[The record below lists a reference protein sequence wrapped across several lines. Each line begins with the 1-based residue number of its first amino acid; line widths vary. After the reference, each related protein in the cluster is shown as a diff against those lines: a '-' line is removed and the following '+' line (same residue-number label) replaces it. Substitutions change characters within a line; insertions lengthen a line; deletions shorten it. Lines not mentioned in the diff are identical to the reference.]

1 MAYDEPMSKTILH
14 ISTRLILGGSQE
26 NTVLSCIGQ
35 SRLGHAVHL
44 AFGPIFGPEGSHRE
58 TIERFN
64 QRVRDGLE
72 SELATQVRM
81 HELPNMVRE
90 INPKKDHFCF
100 HHDLK
105 RLMSA
110 VEPDVV
116 HTHSSKAGI
125 LGRWSAW
132 VFMKKA
138 NKPVAVIHTIHGP
151 PFMPIEGSV
160 VIRMKIGLKNW
171 IYTLAERFAA
181 KRCHTIVSVADA
193 MTQQFLD
200 RKIGRPE
207 QYITVRSG
215 MNVEQYLEAREDEDR
230 ASMRKELGFT
240 DDDFVIGTVA
250 RLAQHKG
257 HDDILDGLGDDLKTN
272 PHWKLLW
279 VGDGW
284 WTDRLMDRVRS
295 MGLES
300 QIVHT
305 GLVPQLRV
313 ASMMRAMDVLL
324 HPSYREGLPR
334 TVPQSLLCGVPVVAS
349 DTDGTPEVCLDARSD
364 PEHGTGLLVG
374 VGDPAGIRD
383 AIAWMHDHPEQR
395 IEIGKRG
402 QAMCIEMFSTD
413 RMIEGLERVYEAAIE
428 R

>member
-1 MAYDEPMSKTILH
+1 MSKTILH

-26 NTVLSCIGQ
+26 NTVLSCMGQ
-35 SRLGHAVHL
+35 SRLGHTVHL

-72 SELATQVRM
+72 SERATQVRM

-90 INPKKDHFCF
+90 INPMKDHFCF

-105 RLMSA
+105 RLMIA

-125 LGRWSAW
+125 LGRWAAW
-132 VFMKKA
+132 VFMKKS

-160 VIRMKIGLKNW
+160 VSRLKIGFKNW
-171 IYTLAERFAA
+171 VYTIAERFAA

-193 MTQQFLD
+193 MTQQFLE
-200 RKIGRPE
+200 RKIGNPA
-207 QYITVRSG
+207 QYVTVRSG
-215 MNVEQYLEAREDEDR
+215 MNVEQYLDAREGEDR

-240 DDDFVIGTVA
+240 DNDFVIGTVA

-257 HDDILDGLGDDLKTN
+257 HDDILDGLGDDLKAN

-313 ASMMRAMDVLL
+313 AAMMRAMDVLL

-334 TVPQSLLCGVPVVAS
+334 TVPQALLCGVPVVAS
-349 DTDGTPEVCLDARSD
+349 DTDGTPEVCLDACSD
-364 PEHGTGLLVG
+364 PAHGTGLLVG

-383 AIAWMHDHPEQR
+383 AVAWMHDHPSER
-395 IEIGKRG
+395 LAIGDRG
-402 QAMCIEMFSTD
+402 RAMCTEMFSTD
-413 RMIEGLERVYEAAIE
+413 RMIEGLETVYQTAIE
-428 R
+428 G

>member
-35 SRLGHAVHL
+35 SRLGHTVHL

-132 VFMKKA
+132 AFMKKA

-160 VIRMKIGLKNW
+160 VSRMKIGLKNW

-257 HDDILDGLGDDLKTN
+257 HDDILDGLGDDLKAN

-334 TVPQSLLCGVPVVAS
+334 TVPQALLCGVPVVAS
-349 DTDGTPEVCLDARSD
+349 DTDGTPEVCLDVRSD
-364 PEHGTGLLVG
+364 QEYGTGLLVG

-395 IEIGKRG
+395 IKIGKRG
-402 QAMCIEMFSTD
+402 QAMCSEMFSTD
-413 RMIEGLERVYEAAIE
+413 RMIEGLESVYEAAIE